1 MIYDTK
7 MCGKRIQL
15 LRKSKMLT
23 QLQLAMRV
31 RSTDKHIAG
40 IEQGARGASI
50 DLLVELAKEFDV
62 SLDYLVFGKTE
73 IDKAELM
80 LELDRLSQQIERLK
94 RRL

>member
-40 IEQGARGASI
+40 IEHGARGASI